1 MSKKSTSTTTE
12 LKHFIRTDTRA
23 AQRELVVEQ
32 VKAGSASFDFLK
44 KMEARR
50 KKHECVRTID
60 MRGKVPYE
68 CKSYIHKNQ
77 VFWMDDISCSIF
89 FKGLKENNDVFTN
102 EIFEQII
109 NGNHTNHKSNQSSNN
124 SAPADIKQQTPGVDS
139 GASTQPSF
147 NENKFMIEG
156 KDAEIFYLGYF
167 RRRNESRLKHASDIL
182 IHCSGK
188 TVNAKTKD
196 ISSTG
201 FKAAFQKPVN
211 LTNGDEI
218 LITFTGFNNS
228 NNSKLFDVKYTVVGM
243 EYHEPDFIVRAI
255 HSDEKNEAKE
265 FFNNFIAEQ
274 QQNIKGRRKLD
285 IEDTRLTAESILT
298 ELYYTNTTPTIP
310 FFISSLNDKLNLQ
323 TICVNTI
330 NKPLIQC
337 FKNTSDSFD
346 FTNFSD
352 QSRINKLTNTV
363 QDDGQ
368 KDPVMAVYVDENG
381 IPKVMFDY
389 EFESFDVW
397 QIFILD
403 KLNKKNLNLFKVII
417 RSVSKPDQR
426 KLDQKI
432 EKLKAKSASSV
443 DEMLQFYK
451 KITKAGVLVDITNE
465 CIETLK
471 DTKLNIE
478 LLNKAHETCK
488 QYEKLR
494 GNDVDILQF
503 GYTEQRRE
511 DRYHVSVDAVVQLNE
526 SKTKAVTQDISLKGL
541 CVELKSND
549 LQGCKKG
556 DEVKVDFPVLHQRAK
571 ERIQLIDMPYIITC
585 IHYEKGKPILHFKRQ
600 KTKHWNS
607 QTGFF
612 KDMID
617 RNIDLIKL
625 DTKDIETATKSKL
638 IGSIAVENT
647 ATLPLFILKNAEG
660 GGRTAS
666 IALPPNP
673 SDLTDFFEVEPGVY
687 DFKPITFPNRISR
700 LTSNVKNNEPSDLI
714 IYMYKKQIPGIAKFD
729 IYSAIDTDF
738 ENAEEKNEF
747 MNTCKEHDYCVIKI
761 SVSRVQKPV
770 ELEVIS
776 AVEQLQDTS
785 PHSVQRLTNQFNSI
799 IAIGDISDISKQ
811 MIVSL

>member
-1 MSKKSTSTTTE
+1 MNKKSPSSTTE

-23 AQRELVVEQ
+23 TQREIVIEQ

-50 KKHECVRTID
+50 KKHECVRMVD

-68 CKSYIHKNQ
+68 CKSYVHKNQ
-77 VFWMDDISCSIF
+77 VFWMDDISCGIF
-89 FKGLKENNDVFTN
+89 FKGLKENNNVFTN

-109 NGNHTNHKSNQSSNN
+109 NGNHTNHKNNQPGNN
-124 SAPADIKQQTPGVDS
+124 STPDIKQRSHQTETGS
-139 GASTQPSF
+139 ASTSSF

-156 KDAEIFYLGYF
+156 QDADIFYLGYYK
-167 RRRNESRLKHASDIL
+167 RRSENRLKHASEIL
-182 IHCSGK
+182 IHRSGK
-188 TVNAKTKD
+188 TVSAKTKD

-201 FKAAFQKPVN
+201 FKACFQKPVN
-211 LTNGDEI
+211 ITAGDEI
-218 LITFTGFNNS
+218 LVTFTGFNNTCK
-228 NNSKLFDVKYTVVGM
+228 SKLFDVKYTVVGM
-243 EYHEPDFIVRAI
+243 EYQEPDFIMRAI
-255 HSDEKNEAKE
+255 HSDEKNNAKE
-265 FFNNFIAEQ
+265 FFNDFINEQ

-285 IEDTRLTAESILT
+285 IEDIRLTAESILT

-310 FFISSLNDKLNLQ
+310 FFISESNNKLNLQ
-323 TICVNTI
+323 TICVNSI
-330 NKPLIQC
+330 NKPIIQC
-337 FKNTSDSFD
+337 FKDNNDSFD
-346 FTNFSD
+346 FTNLSD
-352 QSRINKLTNTV
+352 HARIKKLTDIV

-368 KDPVMAVYVDENG
+368 KDPIMAVFTDDNG
-381 IPKVMFDY
+381 SPKVMFDY
-389 EFESFDVW
+389 EFESFEVW

-403 KLNKKNLNLFKVII
+403 KLNKKNLHLFKVII

-432 EKLKAKSASSV
+432 DKLKSKSEASV
-443 DEMLQFYK
+443 EEMLQFYR
-451 KITKAGVLVDITNE
+451 KIKKAGVFVDITSE
-465 CIETLK
+465 LSETIK
-471 DTKLNIE
+471 DTKLNINF
-478 LLNKAHETCK
+478 LNKAHETCT
-488 QYEKLR
+488 QLENLS
-494 GNDVDILQF
+494 GIDVDILQF

-511 DRYHVSVDAVVQLNE
+511 DRYHVSVDALVHLD
-526 SKTKAVTQDISLKGL
+526 KTKIKATTKDISLKGL
-541 CVELKSND
+541 CVELKSNN
-549 LQGCKKG
+549 LGGCKKG

-571 ERIQLIDMPYIITC
+571 ERIQLIDMPYTITC
-585 IHYEKGKPILHFKRQ
+585 IHYENGKPILHFKRV
-600 KTKHWNS
+600 KTKHWNA

-647 ATLPLFILKNAEG
+647 ATLPLFILKNTEG

-687 DFKPITFPNRISR
+687 DFKPITFPNRLSR
-700 LTSNVKNNEPSDLI
+700 LTTNVKTNEPSDLI
-714 IYMYKKQIPGIAKFD
+714 IYMYKKQVPGIAKFD
-729 IYSAIDTDF
+729 IYSAIETDF
-738 ENAEEKNEF
+738 ENNEERTEF
-747 MNTCKEHDYCVIKI
+747 MNICKEHDYCVIKI

-770 ELEVIS
+770 DLEVIS
-776 AVEQLQDTS
+776 AVEQLQDTA
-785 PHSVQRLTNQFNSI
+785 PHGVQRLTNQFNNI
-799 IAIGDISDISKQ
+799 IAIGDISDISSQ